1 MCCIHKRN
9 PTITGSLVGPFA
21 EQVDQSL
28 GEFAGY
34 FDKALQLP
42 SGFLKLL
49 IRLQELPAVVLSEK
63 MADSMKE
70 SDGRSSLTS
79 KRVSRSRIESTRQ
92 QKYASHMESLPRPR
106 RCSRDYKSC
115 IPVSRNLF
123 RTCSEEGP
131 IWHVTK
137 GNSFVISG
145 GSINKENEDK
155 RIEREMRGES
165 PKDLSCW
172 NWCSTVRFIHPTR
185 LLLRSACQSRCVGA
199 RRGMEVIGHLSRT
212 LFGKGYAIVKMEA
225 MGSKRLNG
233 RACRAVQ
240 KRYHHCWSYS
250 RNFIVD
256 PRPRCVCV
264 WFCVVGGSIYCG
276 ACFVDAPKKRI
287 GMLLRLTRGGEGI
300 SFQEGARIGC
310 KLGASY
316 VQDLYEPKMQ
326 HRDAHWNK
334 QRDHYLD
341 IWRSGTKREGASQQR

>member
-1 MCCIHKRN
+1 MHFPHRRRPKNDCVVSWQSRPHDNRLEGREHSLVGDDFVAAQDAASELMCCIHKRN

-131 IWHVTK
+131 I
-137 GNSFVISG
+137 
-145 GSINKENEDK
+145 
-155 RIEREMRGES
+155 
-165 PKDLSCW
+165 
-172 NWCSTVRFIHPTR
+172 
-185 LLLRSACQSRCVGA
+185 
-199 RRGMEVIGHLSRT
+199 
-212 LFGKGYAIVKMEA
+212 
-225 MGSKRLNG
+225 
-233 RACRAVQ
+233 
-240 KRYHHCWSYS
+240 
-250 RNFIVD
+250 
-256 PRPRCVCV
+256 
-264 WFCVVGGSIYCG
+264 
-276 ACFVDAPKKRI
+276 
-287 GMLLRLTRGGEGI
+287 
-300 SFQEGARIGC
+300 
-310 KLGASY
+310 
-316 VQDLYEPKMQ
+316 
-326 HRDAHWNK
+326 
-334 QRDHYLD
+334 
-341 IWRSGTKREGASQQR
+341 